1 MNRPRGK
8 PSWTRPAALTL
19 MIANPFTLAV
29 AQALPTRA
37 PEVTVQITAT
47 AATRD
52 AALAQAVSLGVDAV
66 LARVITP
73 GTSLAEQARQKLPD
87 RLARVVRIVSERST
101 PQGVTVTVQV
111 AFPGGVAE
119 RVVLGLQPQLS
130 ATRVAVLIP
139 ESILRR
145 PVPDPAAETELARAL
160 IDAGLK
166 VVDLAQSLRLAE
178 RERLR
183 SGSLTDEEVAA
194 LRARLGV
201 DVLVTGEAFAEEYG
215 AVAGGTRAYTSRLE
229 VRVIDLSSAQVLL
242 SQAYHG
248 SGIGATDAV
257 AGKTALMNAGRLAGE
272 TLPGALVLALQGG
285 GRTAPR
291 TYTLRLTAP
300 VTFGVVNALATRLK
314 GQPDLQGVTV
324 RALDTAGATLDLSYA
339 GSVTDLAALLEASGL
354 SVTSLNGLELT
365 ARF

>member
-1 MNRPRGK
+1 M
-8 PSWTRPAALTL
+8 
-19 MIANPFTLAV
+19 
-29 AQALPTRA
+29 PTRV

-47 AATRD
+47 ALTRD
-52 AALAQAVSLGVDAV
+52 SALAQAVSLGVDAV
-66 LARVITP
+66 LARAITP
-73 GTSLAEQARQKLPD
+73 GTLLAQQARQNLPD

-101 PQGVTVTVQV
+101 PQGVTVTVQIALPV
-111 AFPGGVAE
+111 GAAE
-119 RVVLGLQPQLS
+119 RVVLGLQPALS
-130 ATRVAVLIP
+130 LTRVAVLVP

-145 PVPDPAAETELARAL
+145 PVPDPAAETELAQAL
-160 IDAGLK
+160 ITAGVK
-166 VVDLAQSLRLAE
+166 VVDLAQTLRLAE

-183 SGSLTDEEVAA
+183 SGALTDEEAAA
-194 LRARLGV
+194 LRSRLGV

-215 AVAGGTRAYTSRLE
+215 AVAGGTRAYTARLE
-229 VRVIDLSSAQVLL
+229 VRVVDLSSAQVLL
-242 SQAYHG
+242 SQAYHS

-272 TLPGALVLALQGG
+272 TLPSALLLALQGG

-291 TYTLRLTAP
+291 SYTLRVSAP
-300 VTFGVVNALATRLK
+300 VTFGVVNALAARLT
-314 GQPDLQGVTV
+314 GQPNLQGVTV
-324 RALDTAGATLDLSYA
+324 RALDAAGAALDLIYA